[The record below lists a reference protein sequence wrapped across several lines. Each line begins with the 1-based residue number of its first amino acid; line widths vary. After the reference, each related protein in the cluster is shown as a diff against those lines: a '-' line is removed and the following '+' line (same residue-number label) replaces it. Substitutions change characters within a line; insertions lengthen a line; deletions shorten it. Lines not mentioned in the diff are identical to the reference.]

1 VSGTTVTLNDVKILA
16 EAAGVD
22 LTRPLDEQ
30 LAGNGQQTDG
40 LAARID
46 ALAEKVDA
54 LAEKIAPPAGQ
65 HPANADDA
73 FAQTLAEHL
82 HKAQS
87 PWISLDG
94 NAGNQ

>member
-1 VSGTTVTLNDVKILA
+1 MSGTSVSLNDVRILA

-22 LTRPLDEQ
+22 LSRPLDEQ

-54 LAEKIAPPAGQ
+54 LAEGIAPPARQ
-65 HPANADDA
+65 HPVNADEA
-73 FAQTLAEHL
+73 FAQNLAEHL

-87 PWISLDG
+87 PWISLEG
-94 NAGNQ
+94 NAGNE